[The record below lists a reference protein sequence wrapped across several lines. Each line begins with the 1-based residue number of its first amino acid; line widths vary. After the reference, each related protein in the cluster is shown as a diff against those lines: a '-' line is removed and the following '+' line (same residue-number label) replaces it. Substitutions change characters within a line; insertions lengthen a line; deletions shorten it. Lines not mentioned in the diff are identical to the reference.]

1 LNSAQMGLLGYAMH
15 VRGLAV
21 WNTPAADRTMLVQVV
36 RMAGQEEGQ
45 MGWDGGKG

>member
-1 LNSAQMGLLGYAMH
+1 MGLLGYAMH

-21 WNTPAADRTMLVQVV
+21 WKTPAADRTMLVQLV
-36 RMAGQEEGQ
+36 RIRIAGQEEGQ